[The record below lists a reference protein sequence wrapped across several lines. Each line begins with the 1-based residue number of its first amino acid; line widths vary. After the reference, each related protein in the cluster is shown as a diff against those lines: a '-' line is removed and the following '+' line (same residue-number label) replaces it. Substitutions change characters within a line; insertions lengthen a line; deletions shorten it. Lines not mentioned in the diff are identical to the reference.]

1 MRQFSFHICRSFL
14 ISDDPLAIVFIA
26 ALYIRMCLT
35 AERINPVKLFLHV
48 FPSVK
53 PFHVAAVAISLMV
66 YIFISDV
73 KALVYSGLKTF
84 FHSILSIFFRSVD
97 VVGRYVF
104 LDLASWITDLPDAF
118 TQLVDCLPFQKR
130 ENIPQ
135 YGPVIFT
142 ST

>member
-1 MRQFSFHICRSFL
+1 
-14 ISDDPLAIVFIA
+14 VA
-26 ALYIRMCLT
+26 AL
-35 AERINPVKLFLHV
+35 
-48 FPSVK
+48 
-53 PFHVAAVAISLMV
+53 AISLMV

-73 KALVYSGLKTF
+73 KALVYSGIKTF

-104 LDLASWITDLPDAF
+104 TLLHCNDRIETNSSM
-118 TQLVDCLPFQKR
+118 DCYLFLSR

-142 ST
+142 STSLILFVLISSFLLLTRFNVLVTRISC